1 MVLLNG
7 LRLADLTELVILGS
21 NTKRHLSMKPLK
33 NTAIHKMKNIK
44 ARQIDELQFPNYN

>member
-1 MVLLNG
+1 MKEKQNFTLVQNG
-7 LRLADLTELVILGS
+7 NLVA
-21 NTKRHLSMKPLK
+21 KRHLSVKPLK